1 MLGIA
6 TWLLWLIAI
15 AFFLLMTFVGF
26 VFLRAIAGIQPKE
39 RIEPED
45 VQDLDVFLVCGEC
58 GTEFHVTRVGE
69 IQIPRHCG
77 EPMQVTRR
85 PRQQPQLN

>member
-6 TWLLWLIAI
+6 TWLLWFVAV
-15 AFFLLMTFVGF
+15 AFFLLMVLGGY
-26 VFLRAIAGIQPKE
+26 VFLRAIAGLRPTEKV
-39 RIEPED
+39 EPED
-45 VQDLDVFLVCGEC
+45 VQDLDVFLVCAEC

>member
-1 MLGIA
+1 MA

-15 AFFLLMTFVGF
+15 AFFLIVAFVGF
-26 VFLRAIAGIQPKE
+26 VFLRAIAGIRPREQ
-39 RIEPED
+39 IEPED
-45 VQDLDVFLVCGEC
+45 VEDLDVFLECVEC

-77 EPMQVTRR
+77 EPMRVTRR

>member
-6 TWLLWLIAI
+6 TWLLWCIAG
-15 AFFLLMTFVGF
+15 AFFLLMVFGGF
-26 VFLRAIAGIQPKE
+26 VFLRAIAGIRPPE
-39 RIEPED
+39 RTEPED

>member
-1 MLGIA
+1 MIA
-6 TWLLWLIAI
+6 VALFLLIA
-15 AFFLLMTFVGF
+15 VSGF
-26 VFLRAIAGIQPKE
+26 AFLRALAGIRPREKV
-39 RIEPED
+39 EPED
-45 VQDLDVFLVCGEC
+45 VHDLDVFLVCSEC

>member
-1 MLGIA
+1 MA
-6 TWLLWLIAI
+6 TWLLWFIAI
-15 AFFLLMTFVGF
+15 AIFFIVAAGGF
-26 VFLRAIAGIQPKE
+26 MFLRAFAGIRSPNK
-39 RIEPED
+39 IEPED

-77 EPMQVTRR
+77 EPMHVTRR

>member
-1 MLGIA
+1 MA
-6 TWLLWLIAI
+6 TWVLWVIAI
-15 AFFLLMTFVGF
+15 AIFFVIAFGGF
-26 VFLRAIAGIQPKE
+26 VFLRAFAGIRPREK
-39 RIEPED
+39 IEPED
-45 VQDLDVFLVCGEC
+45 VEDLDVFLVCGEC

-77 EPMQVTRR
+77 EPMHVTRR

>member
-1 MLGIA
+1 MIGIA
-6 TWLLWLIAI
+6 TWLLWFLAV
-15 AFFLLMTFVGF
+15 AFFVLMAFGGF
-26 VFLRAIAGIQPKE
+26 VFLRAIAGIRPSEK
-39 RIEPED
+39 IEPED

-77 EPMQVTRR
+77 EPMRVTRR